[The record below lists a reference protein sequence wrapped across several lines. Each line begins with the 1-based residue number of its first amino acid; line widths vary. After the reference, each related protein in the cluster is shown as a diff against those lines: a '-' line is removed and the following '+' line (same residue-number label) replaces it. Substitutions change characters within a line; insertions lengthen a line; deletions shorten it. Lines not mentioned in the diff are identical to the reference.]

1 MRHNINFK
9 ARKAAVTQRFPT
21 RRRNHSTYR
30 KVLPVTLL
38 LLNAQGVA
46 HADELIHLS
55 SPEQGWALQ
64 FEGPA
69 ITPVEETSSVSR
81 YRFYGKTAEGFFLS
95 LHVEPLLAEEI
106 SPQSCWAKYHAG
118 GWNLPD
124 FVDKSSFHT
133 VVAAIPEVHYSA
145 VIRYKERSLSM
156 PNSHYYFTVNGYCAD
171 LHLASKPLV
180 GQPVNLA
187 YEALAKRLKSSLVIS
202 AGLEASRTE

>member
-1 MRHNINFK
+1 M
-9 ARKAAVTQRFPT
+9 
-21 RRRNHSTYR
+21 
-30 KVLPVTLL
+30 
-38 LLNAQGVA
+38 
-46 HADELIHLS
+46 
-55 SPEQGWALQ
+55 Q

-81 YRFYGKTAEGFFLS
+81 YRFTARPLKDSFFRFTSSRYLPRKFRLRAVGPNTMPGLEPAGFCR
-95 LHVEPLLAEEI
+95 
-106 SPQSCWAKYHAG
+106 Q
-118 GWNLPD
+118 
-124 FVDKSSFHT
+124 SSFHT

-202 AGLEASRTE
+202 AGLEASRTKKIFRSLLLGFRCGARRDGHPRQITRAGLNPFFDKQGRHTLHNVTLKRFRIWCPAHRPLQKP